1 MTVILS
7 RHVTEKLVKEL
18 SRLGVTEELLREAVN
33 KPDEILYDSATGRY
47 VALKTRRNLAIVY
60 ERRGN
65 DIFISTRYGDGKVV
79 SMEILDASRK
89 GLLNVLVELAKARK
103 EGSSSCSQK

>member
-47 VALKTRRNLAIVY
+47 PAHLTMDDNASSLPAREIWHGIEVHRPLHIDVSDLLPDMVAYAL
-60 ERRGN
+60 
-65 DIFISTRYGDGKVV
+65 
-79 SMEILDASRK
+79 
-89 GLLNVLVELAKARK
+89 
-103 EGSSSCSQK
+103 

>member
-1 MTVILS
+1 LTVILS

-47 VALKTRRNLAIVY
+47 VALKTGRNLAVVY

-65 DIFISTRYGDGKVV
+65 DIFIITTIY
-79 SMEILDASRK
+79 
-89 GLLNVLVELAKARK
+89 
-103 EGSSSCSQK
+103 SSKLEDMVRRRRRAGRWI